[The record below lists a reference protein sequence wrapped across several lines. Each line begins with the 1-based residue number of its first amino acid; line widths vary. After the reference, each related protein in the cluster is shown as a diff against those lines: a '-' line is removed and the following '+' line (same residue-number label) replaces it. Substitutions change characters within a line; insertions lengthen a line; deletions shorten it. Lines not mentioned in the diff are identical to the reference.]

1 MEKEVKVTVTVTA
14 KDLFW
19 FMLQHTYRSVG
30 GVLSLLFSLA
40 AFGMLLYCFDS
51 VDFPY
56 QVVLIISALLFT
68 VINPLLLFLRSVK
81 QVKKNVGFSVPIEYI
96 FTKKGFT
103 MHQGEQK
110 ADALWSDLWRVRD
123 RKRYLYLYG
132 NSVRANIIP
141 KSQLDGQAQL
151 LSQLIKESR
160 KKL

>member
-19 FMLQHTYRSVG
+19 FMLQHTYRSIG

-110 ADALWSDLWRVRD
+110 ADALWSDLWR
-123 RKRYLYLYG
+123 G
-132 NSVRANIIP
+132 
-141 KSQLDGQAQL
+141 
-151 LSQLIKESR
+151 
-160 KKL
+160 

>member
-1 MEKEVKVTVTVTA
+1 MFV
-14 KDLFW
+14 
-19 FMLQHTYRSVG
+19 
-30 GVLSLLFSLA
+30 
-40 AFGMLLYCFDS
+40 C

-123 RKRYLYLYG
+123 GKRYLYLYG

>member
-1 MEKEVKVTVTVTA
+1 MEKEIKVTITVTA

-56 QVVLIISALLFT
+56 QVVLIISSLLFT
-68 VINPLLLFLRSVK
+68 VINPFLLFLRSAK
-81 QVKKNVGFSVPIEYI
+81 QVKKNAAFSVPIEYI

-103 MHQGEQK
+103 MQQGDQR

-123 RKRYLYLYG
+123 GKHYLYLYG
-132 NSVRANIIP
+132 NSIRANIVP
-141 KSQLDGQAQL
+141 KSQLNGQAQA
-151 LSQLIKESR
+151 LSQLIKESQ